1 MCNDKLRTVVFDGA
15 SDAQVNW
22 GSNDDPRPLLR
33 IGDEYEVE
41 QKDIHS
47 WHTKIKLK
55 GIDGWFNDA
64 SFSYT

>member
-1 MCNDKLRTVVFDGA
+1 MCNEKLRVVFNGA
-15 SDAQVNW
+15 SDDQVMW
-22 GSNDDPRPLLR
+22 GGNDDPRPLLE

-41 QKDIHS
+41 QKDILF

-55 GIDGWFNDA
+55 GVDGWFNDA